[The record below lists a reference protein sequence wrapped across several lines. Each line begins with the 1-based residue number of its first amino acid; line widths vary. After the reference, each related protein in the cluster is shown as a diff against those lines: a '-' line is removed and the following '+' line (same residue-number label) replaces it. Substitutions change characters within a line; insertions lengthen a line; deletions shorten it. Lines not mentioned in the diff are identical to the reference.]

1 MHHADSNFKS
11 GIGMTIGVWEP
22 AKPASVSGEKLAQ
35 YLAVLEGIDLDAL
48 ASELPETLQKSD
60 SSLMKLTEDQWGE
73 AASLDDA
80 ALELLI
86 RFFTLAEMK
95 LPNWDAGQTSPV
107 IYLARI
113 MKRRGSFGVEL
124 KRWIKANTDN
134 RYLPNGAIIL

>member
-1 MHHADSNFKS
+1 
-11 GIGMTIGVWEP
+11 MTIGVWEP
-22 AKPASVSGEKLAQ
+22 AKPVSVSGEKLAE
-35 YLAVLEGIDLDAL
+35 YLTVLQGINLEAL
-48 ASELPETLQKSD
+48 ASELPDIMQKSD

-95 LPNWDAGQTSPV
+95 LANWDAGQTSPV
-107 IYLARI
+107 IYLVRI
-113 MKRRGSFGVEL
+113 MKQRGSFGADL

-134 RYLPNGAIIL
+134 RYLPNGAVIL